1 MILTKLWLRSAS
13 ATRMMH
19 ALFFVRGVEE
29 GLLIFLVTF
38 KWVLSTMR
46 VIDEYFVLIPP
57 VAMLHLSH
65 MMILE
70 SIANVSR
77 EHSFSLRLILLRAKE
92 MVWRCCSSNTTLHM
106 QLHVLQL

>member
-1 MILTKLWLRSAS
+1 
-13 ATRMMH
+13 MMH

-92 MVWRCCSSNTTLHM
+92 MVW
-106 QLHVLQL
+106 